1 MRYMANKRLPQ
12 LCDNKSCTGCLACVN
27 ACNIGALSITKDE
40 EGFYRPHLDIS
51 QCVKCGLCENSCP
64 VVSSF
69 QRNEE
74 NNVRVYA
81 AWHRNSEI
89 RSKSTSGGAF
99 TALAHVVLSK
109 GGVVYGAAYNDD
121 MQIRHIEVCTVAEL
135 EKLRLSKYAQ
145 SFIGDTFKR
154 VRQNLNDGLMV
165 MFVGT
170 PCQIAG
176 LKNFLHKDYEN
187 LVLVDF
193 ICHGVPS
200 IDLFMSYVNWLEK
213 RHGKVNHI
221 NFRDKRKG
229 WYDSLRV
236 LTVDGGKEKVMRG
249 SDDNYWVGFNNN
261 NTLQESCYNCV
272 VQGFPRCSDITIAD
286 FWGLGKTVPF
296 AYKDEIEKGVSMIVI
311 NNNRVM
317 SLLEEA
323 SADLHVVERTLSEA
337 IDKNKAAIQSSLRP
351 QSRDTIYK
359 DMNTSDYD
367 SLYKKYML
375 PTIKQKAV
383 KIFREYLPF
392 SIIKFVR
399 LLNQK

>member
-1 MRYMANKRLPQ
+1 MENKPLPS
-12 LCDNKSCTGCLACVN
+12 LCDNKNCTGCCACVN
-27 ACNIGALSITKDE
+27 ACNVGALSITKDE
-40 EGFYRPHLDIS
+40 EGFYRPQLDVDK
-51 QCVKCGLCENSCP
+51 CVRCGLCESSCP

-69 QRNEE
+69 QRYEE
-74 NNVRVYA
+74 NNAKVYA

-99 TALAHVVLSK
+99 TALAQVVLSK
-109 GGVVYGAAYNDD
+109 GGVVYGAAYNAE
-121 MQIRHIEVCTVAEL
+121 MHIQHIEVSEEADL
-135 EKLRLSKYAQ
+135 GKLRLSKYAQ
-145 SFIGDTFKR
+145 SFIGDILKLVRKR
-154 VRQNLNDGLMV
+154 LNDGRMV

-176 LKNFLHKDYEN
+176 LKNFLKKDYEN

-200 IDLFMSYVNWLEK
+200 IDLFISYINWLEE
-213 RHGKVNHI
+213 RLGKVNHI

-236 LTVDGGKEKVMRG
+236 VTVDGGKEKVMRG
-249 SDDNYWVGFNNN
+249 FNDNYWVGFNDNT
-261 NTLQESCYNCV
+261 TLQESCYNCV

-286 FWGLGKTVPF
+286 FWGIGKTVPF
-296 AYKDEIEKGVSMIVI
+296 AYKNEIEKGVSMIVI

-317 SLLEEA
+317 SLLEDA
-323 SADLHVVERTLSEA
+323 SADLHIVERTLSEA

-359 DMNTSDYD
+359 DMITFDYEF
-367 SLYKKYML
+367 LYKKYMI
-375 PTIKQKAV
+375 PSMKQKAV
-383 KIFREYLPF
+383 KIFREFLPF
-392 SIIKFVR
+392 PIIKFIR

>member
-1 MRYMANKRLPQ
+1 MVNKQLPR

-40 EGFYRPHLDIS
+40 EGFYRPQIDS
-51 QCVKCGLCENSCP
+51 NKCVRCGLCEKSCP
-64 VVSSF
+64 VISSF
-69 QRNEE
+69 QRHEE
-74 NNVRVYA
+74 DNARVYA
-81 AWHRNSEI
+81 AWHNDAEI

-99 TALAHVVLSK
+99 TALAQAILNR
-109 GGVVYGAAYNDD
+109 GGVVFGAAYDD
-121 MQIRHIEVCTVAEL
+121 EMQIIHIEAYTIDDL

-154 VRQNLNDGLMV
+154 VKQRLCDGLMV
-165 MFVGT
+165 MYVGT

-176 LKNFLHKDYEN
+176 LKNYLHKDYEN

-200 IDLFMSYVNWLEK
+200 IDLFQYYILWLEK
-213 RHGKVNHI
+213 KYGKVNHI

-236 LTVDGGKEKVMRG
+236 ITTDDTRKKVMRG
-249 SDDNYWVGFNNN
+249 FADNYWVGFNNNN
-261 NTLQESCYNCV
+261 NTLQESCYNCG

-286 FWGLGKTVPF
+286 FWGIGKNIPF

-311 NNNRVM
+311 NNKKVS

-323 SADLHVVERTLSEA
+323 SVNMQVIERTISEA
-337 IDKNKAAIQSSLRP
+337 IEKNRAAVQPCARP
-351 QSRDTIYK
+351 KNRNTIYK
-359 DMNTSDYD
+359 DMRVLDYE
-367 SLYKKYML
+367 SLCKKYML
-375 PTIKQKAV
+375 PTMKQRAV

-392 SIIKFVR
+392 QIIKFIR
-399 LLNQK
+399 LLNHK

>member
-1 MRYMANKRLPQ
+1 MANKRLPQ

-51 QCVKCGLCENSCP
+51 QCVKCGLCERACP

-69 QRNEE
+69 QRQEE
-74 NNVRVYA
+74 NSARVYA
-81 AWHRNSEI
+81 AWHKDSEI

-99 TALAHVVLSK
+99 TALASVVLNK
-109 GGVVYGAAYNDD
+109 GGVVYGAAYNED
-121 MQIRHIEVCTVAEL
+121 MQIKHVEVCAEADL

-154 VRQNLNDGLMV
+154 VRQRLNDDQIV

-200 IDLFMSYVNWLEK
+200 IDLFLSYVSWIEK
-213 RHGKVNHI
+213 KHGKVSHI

-236 LTVDGGKEKVMRG
+236 LTLAGGGEKIMRG

-261 NTLQESCYNCV
+261 NTLQESCYNCA
-272 VQGFPRCSDITIAD
+272 VQGFSRASDITIAD
-286 FWGLGKTVPF
+286 FWGIGKKVPF
-296 AYKDEIEKGVSMIVI
+296 PYVDEIEKGISMIVI
-311 NNNRVM
+311 NNSRVL

-323 SADLHVVERTLSEA
+323 SVDLKIVERTITEA
-337 IDKNKAAIQSSLRP
+337 IDKNQAAIHSSLRP
-351 QSRDTIYK
+351 RSRNSIYK
-359 DMNTSDYD
+359 DLNISGYD

-375 PTIKQKAV
+375 PTLKQKAV

-392 SIIKFVR
+392 PIIKFIR